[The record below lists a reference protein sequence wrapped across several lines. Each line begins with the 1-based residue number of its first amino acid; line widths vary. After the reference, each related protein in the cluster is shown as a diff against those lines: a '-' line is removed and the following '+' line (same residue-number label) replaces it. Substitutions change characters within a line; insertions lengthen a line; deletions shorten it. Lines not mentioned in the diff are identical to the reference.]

1 MRQLVVLAALVT
13 ALAAAGAASAGGWAT
28 VGFAPLPDGTQ
39 AGETWRPEITVLQ
52 HGRTPLGGLRP
63 ILTIRDADSGESR
76 SFTATPTA
84 ETGVYEALVVFPS
97 SGRWGLEV
105 ESGFGD
111 SSVTYG
117 PVTIAPGPTGGD
129 SGPFPVLPVLVVACA
144 LVLAAVGV
152 LGARRLRRLTPAS
165 R

>member
-1 MRQLVVLAALVT
+1 MRYVILFSALAT
-13 ALAAAGAASAGGWAT
+13 ALAWSAAASAGGWAT

-63 ILTIRDADSGESR
+63 ILTIRDVDSGESR
-76 SFTATPTA
+76 SFTASPTA
-84 ETGVYEALVVFPS
+84 ATGVYEAIVVFPA
-97 SGRWGLEV
+97 SGRWGLVV

-129 SGPFPVLPVLVVACA
+129 SGPFPVLPVLVAACV

-152 LGARRLRRLTPAS
+152 LGARRFRRLTPAS

>member
-1 MRQLVVLAALVT
+1 MRQLVVLSALVT

-63 ILTIRDADSGESR
+63 ILTIRDVDSGESR

-129 SGPFPVLPVLVVACA
+129 SGPFPVLPVLAAACV

>member
-1 MRQLVVLAALVT
+1 MRHLIALSALVT
-13 ALAAAGAASAGGWAT
+13 ALAAAGTASAGGWAT

-63 ILTIRDADSGESR
+63 ILTIRDVDSGESR
-76 SFTATPTA
+76 SFTASPTA
-84 ETGVYEALVVFPS
+84 ETGVYEAIVVFPA
-97 SGRWGLEV
+97 SGRFALEV

-129 SGPFPVLPVLVVACA
+129 SGPFPVLPLFAAACV